1 MHSPDRPS
9 GLDPA
14 GFTGVKSL
22 STDHDHNPQSQHLS
36 AGRAGVSGSPRWV
49 RGPTLA
55 RDIAIVLAIKFVL
68 LMALKFAFFNHP
80 QAEHMSLPPEQ
91 VAQALLSVPA
101 SHPSQGDQHAR

>member
-1 MHSPDRPS
+1 MTIALNRNTTRRPS
-9 GLDPA
+9 LRKRFDG
-14 GFTGVKSL
+14 
-22 STDHDHNPQSQHLS
+22 
-36 AGRAGVSGSPRWV
+36 WV

-68 LMALKFAFFNHP
+68 LMALKYTFFNHP

-101 SHPSQGDQHAR
+101 SHSSQGDQHAR

>member
-1 MHSPDRPS
+1 MTTALNRSTTRRPS
-9 GLDPA
+9 LRKRFHG
-14 GFTGVKSL
+14 
-22 STDHDHNPQSQHLS
+22 
-36 AGRAGVSGSPRWV
+36 WV

-68 LMALKFAFFNHP
+68 LMALKYTFFNHP

-101 SHPSQGDQHAR
+101 SHPSQGDPHAR

>member
-1 MHSPDRPS
+1 MTIALNRNTTTRSSLRKR
-9 GLDPA
+9 LA
-14 GFTGVKSL
+14 G
-22 STDHDHNPQSQHLS
+22 
-36 AGRAGVSGSPRWV
+36 WV

-68 LMALKFAFFNHP
+68 LMALKYTFFNHP

-101 SHPSQGDQHAR
+101 SHSSQGDQHAR